1 MNCHDDC
8 KVADFGV
15 ARVVDGLSTMT
26 AETGTYRWMAVRPAL
41 RPLRRQPPL
50 TILSSPRLLDTNVTT
65 PSATCFRTASCCGR

>member
-41 RPLRRQPPL
+41 LPLRRQPPL
-50 TILSSPRLLDTNVTT
+50 TILSSPRL
-65 PSATCFRTASCCGR
+65 